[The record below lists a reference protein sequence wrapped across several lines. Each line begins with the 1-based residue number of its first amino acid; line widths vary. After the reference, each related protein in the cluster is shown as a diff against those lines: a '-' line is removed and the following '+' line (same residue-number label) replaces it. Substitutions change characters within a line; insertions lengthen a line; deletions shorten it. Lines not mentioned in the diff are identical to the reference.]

1 MLNILLCN
9 LCHGL
14 RGVENIVIKVEV
26 ETLTVEL
33 TTRPK
38 AELLMTIK
46 AEAEGRSLN
55 ARLTSQPR
63 P

>member
-1 MLNILLCN
+1 MSLSLI
-9 LCHGL
+9 
-14 RGVENIVIKVEV
+14 IVIKVEV

-46 AEAEGRSLN
+46 AEAEVLMHG
-55 ARLTSQPR
+55 
-63 P
+63 

>member
-1 MLNILLCN
+1 MRREL
-9 LCHGL
+9 
-14 RGVENIVIKVEV
+14 NIVIKVEV